1 MEESVHAVG
10 QRPGGGGGHGFNP
23 QDPQQGHGLVLPQ
36 EGGQDG
42 HPHGDDGDF
51 HLSAGAHQGLE
62 IQPVHMLE
70 QGGLPV
76 VAQLHPGAAIPD
88 RHLAMA
94 GRLHPEHGVR
104 DRALDLRHG
113 HQPTRHGRL
122 ENHGGSAD
130 VHALAQ
136 VEQLDVALPGA
147 RRQGNRRAL
156 QVGPAPR
163 EWQTRRFGS
172 RQPLEVPG
180 GLWLHLQT
188 ISESGHQL
196 GSGNLGLQGAPLRT
210 RRTAPKGHEG
220 SAIALKGHP
229 GQGPPVACDRPR
241 GRRLERPLGDRSQ
254 PPPPWGCPGWGR
266 LHSCPS

>member
-1 MEESVHAVG
+1 MEDAVHAVR
-10 QRPGGGGGHGFNP
+10 QRPGGGGGQGFHP
-23 QDPQQGHGLVLPQ
+23 QDPQQGHGLVLPEQ
-36 EGGQDG
+36 VGQDG
-42 HPHGDDGDF
+42 HPHGDDRD
-51 HLSAGAHQGLE
+51 LQWLAGVHQGLE

-70 QGGLPV
+70 QGGLPA
-76 VAQLHPGAAIPD
+76 VAQLHSGAALPH
-88 RHLAMA
+88 RHVAQPRRVDA
-94 GRLHPEHGVR
+94 EHGIR
-104 DRALDLRHG
+104 HRALGLRHG
-113 HQPTRHGRL
+113 HQPTRQ
-122 ENHGGSAD
+122 GGVEGHAAPAD
-130 VHALAQ
+130 VHALTQ

-163 EWQTRRFGS
+163 EWQARSSGG

-180 GLWLHLQT
+180 GLRLHLQT
-188 ISESGHQL
+188 ISESGHRPD
-196 GSGNLGLQGAPLRT
+196 SGNLGLQGAPLRT

-241 GRRLERPLGDRSQ
+241 GRRLERPFGGRSQ